1 MGQWQVVVLGRRAG
15 LLGET
20 THSAELWTQQWAPS
34 RMPEVRPRGL
44 ELSRKARAGD
54 QGPPPW
60 DTTGPEPLEGA
71 PPRGQ
76 AGILHQ
82 RPLDGNADICAGC
95 GHAEPKQ
102 ITGPP
107 GRPPG
112 NSSQN
117 PRSHGH
123 LQKAPEAPPEAEP
136 AADLHDCPAHVLLY
150 WSAQH

>member
-1 MGQWQVVVLGRRAG
+1 MGQWQVVVLGRGAG

-60 DTTGPEPLEGA
+60 DTAGPEPLEGA

-76 AGILHQ
+76 AGILRQ
-82 RPLDGNADICAGC
+82 RPLDGNADI
-95 GHAEPKQ
+95 
-102 ITGPP
+102 
-107 GRPPG
+107 
-112 NSSQN
+112 
-117 PRSHGH
+117 
-123 LQKAPEAPPEAEP
+123 
-136 AADLHDCPAHVLLY
+136 VLAVDML
-150 WSAQH
+150 SPSR